1 MATLCQGAG
10 VDRVGVRVGPLGHS
24 AIPGLELGVILSA
37 PLSTTMSV
45 RASRVRGSRGD
56 SLDRDKSFNSRSST
70 ASRISLHDVISLLLG
85 RPRPR
90 AVARPQALGSWRM
103 WRRGGEDTRGDAT
116 TRRRRGVERTRTAR
130 TACRLVR
137 VGSCHIPETC
147 GPRSHGGGS
156 SRSPCER
163 SSVKGDREDPHMLTF
178 PSRVGRPGAA
188 SMR

>member
-1 MATLCQGAG
+1 MQRHAAWRTRALCRQAVASSG
-10 VDRVGVRVGPLGHS
+10 GPSEIECRWIADL
-24 AIPGLELGVILSA
+24 L
-37 PLSTTMSV
+37 
-45 RASRVRGSRGD
+45 
-56 SLDRDKSFNSRSST
+56 KSFNSRSSK

-188 SMR
+188 AMR